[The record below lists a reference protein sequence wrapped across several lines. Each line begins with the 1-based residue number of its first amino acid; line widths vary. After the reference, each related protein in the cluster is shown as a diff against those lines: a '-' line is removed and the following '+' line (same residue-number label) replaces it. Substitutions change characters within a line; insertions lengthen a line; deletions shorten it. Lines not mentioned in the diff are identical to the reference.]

1 VSANALRERPSRPFA
16 LDDGEELVVRVRE
29 SQRARTARLVVGPRR
44 PLEVIVP
51 RRTRDRDIDAFLAAQ
66 RRWINAKVARARAIA
81 SRPPQLA
88 LERPMTAWLAGVP
101 IPIERMNGR
110 RSTAYLSEGRL
121 IVRGPASGTPAAL
134 ARWYRREARQRLTE
148 SVGRQA
154 ERLGV
159 EYHSVA
165 VRDPKTRWGSC
176 SSRGNLSFSWRLVL
190 APAEVLDYVVVHE
203 LLHLREPNHSRA
215 FWRLVE
221 AAMPGWQEHTRWLHE
236 HGQELQD
243 FRPDPWLSQRAVEP
257 E

>member
-1 VSANALRERPSRPFA
+1 VSANALRERPSRPFT
-16 LDDGEELVVRVRE
+16 LDDGEELAVRVRE
-29 SQRARTARLVVGPRR
+29 SPRARIARLVVGPRH

-51 RRTRDRDIDAFLAAQ
+51 RRTRDGDVDAFLAAQ
-66 RRWINAKVARARAIA
+66 RRWINAKVAAARAKA

-88 LERPMTAWLAGVP
+88 LERPRTAWLGGEP
-101 IPIERMNGR
+101 IPIGRMNGR
-110 RSTAYLSEGRL
+110 RSTAHLSEGRL

-134 ARWYRREARQRLTE
+134 ERWYRREARRRLTE
-148 SVGRQA
+148 RVSCQA
-154 ERLGV
+154 DRLCV

-190 APAEVLDYVVVHE
+190 APPEVLDYVVVHE
-203 LLHLREPNHSRA
+203 LLHLREPNHSGA

-221 AAMPGWQEHTRWLHE
+221 AAMPGWQEHARWLRE

-243 FRPDPWLSQRAVEP
+243 FRPAAWLSQSAAAAA
-257 E
+257 